1 MSNCFVRAGSIAVIA
16 MAALCT
22 LSFRTQAQSL
32 SNQLTNQLANRPI
45 EQLTEQPTAQLTA
58 QLTEQPPVP
67 ELSVAEQ
74 LTNLQQYPLFL
85 PPDRGQLITTEQRLS
100 PVSPS
105 DPSLFRIQDILTRRY
120 DADGLIERWQVYQL
134 QNNLS
139 YVDIIVDE
147 FLWRQLNYVR
157 RYAFVS
163 QLGRD
168 AQRDGYHLRVFHT
181 GDATNRRELLA
192 PGGTMRARRTG
203 RSSRSVFLRGT
214 HFCDAVA
221 EPDDTFQRCRIFV
234 RP

>member
-1 MSNCFVRAGSIAVIA
+1 MSNCFIRAGSIAVVA
-16 MAALCT
+16 MAAFCT
-22 LSFRTQAQSL
+22 LSFRTEAQSL
-32 SNQLTNQLANRPI
+32 TNQPADQPADQPTDRPI
-45 EQLTEQPTAQLTA
+45 EQPTAQLTEQPTAL
-58 QLTEQPPVP
+58 

-85 PPDRGQLITTEQRLS
+85 PRDRGQLITTEQQLS

-120 DADGLIERWQVYQL
+120 NAEGLIEQWQVYQL

-147 FLWRQLNYVR
+147 FLWRQLNYFR

-192 PGGTMRARRTG
+192 PGGTTRTG
-203 RSSRSVFLRGT
+203 RTGRIGRSVFLRGT

-221 EPDDTFQRCRIFV
+221 EPGDTFQRCRIFV